1 MKTYL
6 LYYKQEKN
14 SEVSTMENSLEKMF
28 TVEDIAQMTSL
39 TDRTIRNYLRTGL
52 LKGRK
57 IGGQWRFNMQDIKNF
72 LDSGEVMSTIS
83 SEYKQDVLD
92 FIDNVNTKIS
102 GDRQSCVIID
112 LYISHDKANSINEKL
127 CELTALDTMHQ
138 LRLCYEYSEEYQRA
152 RFTVFSSPEIAVKM
166 LSLINEN

>member
-1 MKTYL
+1 
-6 LYYKQEKN
+6 
-14 SEVSTMENSLEKMF
+14 MENSLEKMF

-72 LDSGEVMSTIS
+72 LDSGEVMSAIS

-112 LYISHDKANSINEKL
+112 LYINHDKANSINEKL
-127 CELTALDTMHQ
+127 CELTASVTIHQ
-138 LRLCYEYSEEYQRA
+138 MQLYYEYSEEYQRA
-152 RFTVFSSPEIAVKM
+152 RFTVFSSPEIAVKL

>member
-1 MKTYL
+1 MKNYL

-14 SEVSTMENSLEKMF
+14 LEISTMENSLEKMF

-72 LDSGEVMSTIS
+72 LDSGEVMSAIS

-112 LYISHDKANSINEKL
+112 LYINHDKANSINEKL
-127 CELTALDTMHQ
+127 CELTASVTIHQ
-138 LRLCYEYSEEYQRA
+138 MQLYYEYSEEYQRA
-152 RFTVFSSPEIAVKM
+152 RFTVFSSPEIAVKL

>member
-1 MKTYL
+1 
-6 LYYKQEKN
+6 
-14 SEVSTMENSLEKMF
+14 MENSLEKMF

-72 LDSGEVMSTIS
+72 LDSGEVMSAIS

-112 LYISHDKANSINEKL
+112 LYINHDKANSINEKL
-127 CELTALDTMHQ
+127 CELTALDTIHQ
-138 LRLCYEYSEEYQRA
+138 MRLYYEYSEEYQRA
-152 RFTVFSSPEIAVKM
+152 RFTVFSSPEIAVKL

>member
-1 MKTYL
+1 
-6 LYYKQEKN
+6 
-14 SEVSTMENSLEKMF
+14 MENSLEKMF

-72 LDSGEVMSTIS
+72 LDSGEVMSAIS

-112 LYISHDKANSINEKL
+112 LYINHDKANIINEKL
-127 CELTALDTMHQ
+127 CELTASVTIHQ
-138 LRLCYEYSEEYQRA
+138 MRLYYEYSEEYQRA
-152 RFTVFSSPEIAVKM
+152 RFTVFSSPEIAVKL